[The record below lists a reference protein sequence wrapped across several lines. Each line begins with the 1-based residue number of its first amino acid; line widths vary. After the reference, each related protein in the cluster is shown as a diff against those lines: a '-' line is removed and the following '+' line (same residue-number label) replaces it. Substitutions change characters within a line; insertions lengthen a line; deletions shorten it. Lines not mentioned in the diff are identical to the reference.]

1 MPGYT
6 ADFLIEKR
14 QVWEQIFSPYL
25 KSMGKN
31 TNWSK
36 LVIHGIP
43 IAPFSMDDGLYLL
56 KEEIETFNP
65 EIKLLKNPR
74 WLSLEE
80 NRQSKRHASI
90 AIIVEN
96 ADQANAALQ
105 KKFLYIAGSQLEVLK
120 FKANAINTQCQKCQ
134 KIEHITRFCPSEDDY
149 CQIYAA
155 KHNTR

>member
-1 MPGYT
+1 MTVMPGYI

-14 QVWEQIFSPYL
+14 QIWEQIFSPYL
-25 KSMGKN
+25 KSMGKS

-36 LVIHGIP
+36 LIIHGIS
-43 IAPFSMDDGLYLL
+43 IASFSMDDGLYLL

-74 WLSLEE
+74 WLFLEE

-96 ADQANAALQ
+96 ADQANTTLQ
-105 KKFLYIAGSQLEVLK
+105 KKFLYITGSQLEVLK
-120 FKANAINTQCQKCQ
+120 FKANAINTQCQK
-134 KIEHITRFCPSEDDY
+134 Y
-149 CQIYAA
+149 
-155 KHNTR
+155 

>member
-25 KSMGKN
+25 KSMGKS

-36 LVIHGIP
+36 LVIHEIS

-65 EIKLLKNPR
+65 EIKFLKNPR

-90 AIIVEN
+90 AIIVKN
-96 ADQANAALQ
+96 ANQANATL
-105 KKFLYIAGSQLEVLK
+105 
-120 FKANAINTQCQKCQ
+120 
-134 KIEHITRFCPSEDDY
+134 
-149 CQIYAA
+149 
-155 KHNTR
+155 